1 MSAAPKQRCG
11 AARSWLYETVE
22 EAMEATC
29 WRAARFDQAAADAI
43 ARVNAM
49 TAGVQAVDLIY
60 SAAGSASVYS
70 NGLIDRCFRDVH
82 VAAQHVALHPSN
94 YEVCGAV
101 MLGLPSARPPLAPL
115 ETRRTTFL
123 SSSSRGVTSAL
134 QRRT

>member
-1 MSAAPKQRCG
+1 MR
-11 AARSWLYETVE
+11 L
-22 EAMEATC
+22 
-29 WRAARFDQAAADAI
+29 

-82 VAAQHVALHPSN
+82 VAAQHMALHPSN

-101 MLGLPSARPPLAPL
+101 MLGLPSARPL
-115 ETRRTTFL
+115 
-123 SSSSRGVTSAL
+123 
-134 QRRT
+134 